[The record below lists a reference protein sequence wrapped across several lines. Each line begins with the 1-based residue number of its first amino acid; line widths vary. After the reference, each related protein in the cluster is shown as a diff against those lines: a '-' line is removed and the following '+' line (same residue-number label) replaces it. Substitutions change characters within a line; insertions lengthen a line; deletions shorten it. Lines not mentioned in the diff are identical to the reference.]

1 MRKIILMLL
10 LTSPII
16 AVSQTYKSSLKLTSD
31 SDPNW
36 RSIVNRNIELLGLK
50 KTEDIEENYVFRYW
64 MPNGLLEIKKSSET
78 LTGSVTHFVMKV
90 SKNDSKEA
98 FLKEY
103 PLPFESSIKLY
114 DLIISHKALNLPSD
128 IFIED
133 WKKGLDGISP
143 IFEIKNDT
151 SHSLK
156 VYWSPNSQ
164 GDLTEAQVVLD
175 FLAKEAQI
183 VNPSEYWN
191 MFEKTIPF
199 NAYRYPGA
207 SYSVVKITTLRKQRK
222 KERKKRQ
229 D

>member
-1 MRKIILMLL
+1 M
-10 LTSPII
+10 S
-16 AVSQTYKSSLKLTSD
+16 
-31 SDPNW
+31 
-36 RSIVNRNIELLGLK
+36 
-50 KTEDIEENYVFRYW
+50 
-64 MPNGLLEIKKSSET
+64 NG
-78 LTGSVTHFVMKV
+78 VMKV
-90 SKNDSKEA
+90 SKNDSKEI

-103 PLPFESSIKLY
+103 PLPFESTVRLY
-114 DLIISHKALNLPSD
+114 DLIMSHEALNLPSD

-143 IFEIKNDT
+143 IFEIKNDAY
-151 SHSLK
+151 HSLK

-164 GDLTEAQVVLD
+164 GDLAEAQLVLD
-175 FLAKEAQI
+175 FLTKEAQI

-207 SYSVVKITTLRKQRK
+207 SYSVVKIKTNRKQRI
-222 KERKKRQ
+222 KEHKNRQ